1 MPRFDPIRSVENE
14 EAEKMAGGGS
24 ASSSSATKGPK
35 KKKSTAATARKLR
48 VNPSPPGEPGTAQC
62 WEVMVP
68 KSHPVRPRRLGRE
81 LGQHGADDCFCTKP
95 HLVFPPVCICGRQG
109 RV

>member
-1 MPRFDPIRSVENE
+1 MENE

-48 VNPSPPGEPGTAQC
+48 VNPSPSGEPGTAQC
-62 WEVMVP
+62 WEG
-68 KSHPVRPRRLGRE
+68 KSWYQKVIRYGR
-81 LGQHGADDCFCTKP
+81 ADWEES
-95 HLVFPPVCICGRQG
+95 
-109 RV
+109 